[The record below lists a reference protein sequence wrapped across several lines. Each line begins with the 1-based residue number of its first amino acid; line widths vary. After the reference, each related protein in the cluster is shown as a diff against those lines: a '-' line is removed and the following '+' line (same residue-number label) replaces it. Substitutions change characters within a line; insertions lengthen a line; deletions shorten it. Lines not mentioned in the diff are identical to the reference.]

1 METEIILIKLGIKN
15 SNITFE
21 DDFQEILNIFGSIDN
36 ISNNLVLK
44 WPEKIYQKL
53 VEKGYKIS
61 NQISNLKSQ
70 INEKIL
76 NIIHLIK
83 NKKL

>member
-15 SNITFE
+15 STITFE

-36 ISNNLVLK
+36 IHTNLELK
-44 WPEKIYQKL
+44 GSKKL
-53 VEKGYKIS
+53 YENLIERGC
-61 NQISNLKSQ
+61 QISYQNY
-70 INEKIL
+70 EKIL

-83 NKKL
+83 NK

>member
-44 WPEKIYQKL
+44 
-53 VEKGYKIS
+53 
-61 NQISNLKSQ
+61 
-70 INEKIL
+70 
-76 NIIHLIK
+76 
-83 NKKL
+83 